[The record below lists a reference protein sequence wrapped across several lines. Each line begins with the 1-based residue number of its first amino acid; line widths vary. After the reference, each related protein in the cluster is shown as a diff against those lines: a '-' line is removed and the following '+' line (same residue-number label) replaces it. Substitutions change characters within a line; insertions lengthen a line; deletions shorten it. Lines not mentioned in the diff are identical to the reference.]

1 MLVHLAAF
9 YLYLVS
15 YSLFYIQILLKLN
28 IVVFNILSETCVLT
42 SIISQ
47 VCLIFVLY
55 NIYRA
60 TIMKLAKVTKQE
72 EPEQAITLQNESLV
86 DAISSSSLNELPDNR
101 SVFQSEVEVE
111 EAEFETG
118 HNVVLR
124 RLTQIR
130 YN

>member
-1 MLVHLAAF
+1 MKQLAGIKIKTTTMLIHLAAF

-60 TIMKLAKVTKQE
+60 TIMKLAK
-72 EPEQAITLQNESLV
+72 
-86 DAISSSSLNELPDNR
+86 
-101 SVFQSEVEVE
+101 
-111 EAEFETG
+111 
-118 HNVVLR
+118 
-124 RLTQIR
+124 
-130 YN
+130 